1 MDGDETGQELLEEA
15 LRVLDPAVI
24 GVELQ
29 LRRFDL
35 SLEARRATKNEVVH
49 EAARAMCECGFG
61 LKAATITPET
71 AGDVG
76 SPNAI
81 LRDEIDGKVIIRTG
95 RRLAGVRPVGGIHAP
110 ISVVR
115 MAVDD
120 AYGAKE
126 GREGTGDDEI
136 AWRTEQISRRTCRAV
151 AEMAFLQAER
161 MRATLT
167 GGPKWTVSPV
177 YEGMLKEELDAA
189 AARHSEVVYKP
200 MLIDATYAMLIA
212 HAGDAL
218 VVPALNRDGDLL
230 SDMVLQLFGSIAG
243 AESLLLSLDDNYRPI
258 VVMAEAPHGTAPT
271 LMGKNVANPLAMIL
285 ASAAVLS
292 YMDLSLQS
300 RAIYEG
306 ALETVGEG
314 VKTMDL
320 GGFSATDEFTNE
332 VIQRVRNKLDVWE
345 ALGQSAVDVARIRPV
360 PQSGETL
367 KVRKEAR

>member
-1 MDGDETGQELLEEA
+1 M
-15 LRVLDPAVI
+15 
-24 GVELQ
+24 
-29 LRRFDL
+29 
-35 SLEARRATKNEVVH
+35 
-49 EAARAMCECGFG
+49 
-61 LKAATITPET
+61 
-71 AGDVG
+71 
-76 SPNAI
+76 
-81 LRDEIDGKVIIRTG
+81 
-95 RRLAGVRPVGGIHAP
+95 
-110 ISVVR
+110 
-115 MAVDD
+115 
-120 AYGAKE
+120 
-126 GREGTGDDEI
+126 
-136 AWRTEQISRRTCRAV
+136 
-151 AEMAFLQAER
+151 
-161 MRATLT
+161 
-167 GGPKWTVSPV
+167 
-177 YEGMLKEELDAA
+177 
-189 AARHSEVVYKP
+189 YK
-200 MLIDATYAMLIA
+200 
-212 HAGDAL
+212 
-218 VVPALNRDGDLL
+218 RQ
-230 SDMVLQLFGSIAG
+230 VLQLFGSIAG